1 MQDSAWFCKIML
13 NSETFC
19 MFYEKFEAYLPKI
32 LLRNYQRLKQTLP
45 IWRYGVQKLNYQRSK
60 LPILKVTNI
69 EVYLYLKNWY
79 CWWLNFF
86 NCDPPVVIF
95 ETKFQKLKNGFLVI
109 SRSLFWDLVWMWDLR
124 LRTWRS
130 IRRFSHPIH
139 PRLKLERGHI
149 THAAE
154 HYVAPYPNSGW
165 HYKWI
170 ISRN

>member
-69 EVYLYLKNWY
+69 EVYLYIDDRIFSTVE
-79 CWWLNFF
+79 FF
-86 NCDPPVVIF
+86 KHDI
-95 ETKFQKLKNGFLVI
+95 
-109 SRSLFWDLVWMWDLR
+109 
-124 LRTWRS
+124 
-130 IRRFSHPIH
+130 
-139 PRLKLERGHI
+139 
-149 THAAE
+149 
-154 HYVAPYPNSGW
+154 
-165 HYKWI
+165 
-170 ISRN
+170 

>member
-1 MQDSAWFCKIML
+1 MIITSLEKTLFLISLFMPTWWRWFCLSYHQSNFTVKVFVNFHLSFL
-13 NSETFC
+13 N
-19 MFYEKFEAYLPKI
+19 I
-32 LLRNYQRLKQTLP
+32 
-45 IWRYGVQKLNYQRSK
+45 
-60 LPILKVTNI
+60 
-69 EVYLYLKNWY
+69 
-79 CWWLNFF
+79 WLNFF
-86 NCDPPVVIF
+86 NSDPPVVIF
-95 ETKFQKLKNGFLVI
+95 KAKIIKWKNGFLVI

-170 ISRN
+170 ISRNWDSSKTQSKGTFLSVY

>member
-69 EVYLYLKNWY
+69 EVYLYFIIYDPTQKSILKNKTPG
-79 CWWLNFF
+79 LNM
-86 NCDPPVVIF
+86 
-95 ETKFQKLKNGFLVI
+95 
-109 SRSLFWDLVWMWDLR
+109 SRYG
-124 LRTWRS
+124 T
-130 IRRFSHPIH
+130 
-139 PRLKLERGHI
+139 
-149 THAAE
+149 
-154 HYVAPYPNSGW
+154 
-165 HYKWI
+165 
-170 ISRN
+170 